1 MLEDEKAAI
10 TELVYSLIDDE
21 PFDGDA
27 VTELSRYFVI
37 LLCKQSGEEDQIRY
51 ILKPRPHGCPEPLEY
66 ER

>member
-1 MLEDEKAAI
+1 MLEEEKDAI
-10 TELVYSLIDDE
+10 SKLIDSFLEDE

-37 LLCKQSGEEDQIRY
+37 LLCKQSAEEDQIKY
-51 ILKPRPHGCPEPLEY
+51 ILKPRPHGLPEPLEY